1 MLGLKV
7 KSAAL
12 LLLLLLFGH
21 LLLAQKSI
29 ATFSSKYISIEQFLK
44 ELSDQSKKA
53 LVYSADR
60 LPNKMLSLRNET
72 ISFQEALAI
81 LQKQDFSTIE
91 KETRLLIVYK
101 PRSKTKGR
109 YTIAGYIRDK
119 RSGKV
124 LIGATVR
131 IMEQN
136 IGSVTNRYGY
146 YSLTIPKGPIVLQ
159 ANYVGYDSLRLEL
172 AITQNQKADFEL
184 TEKSIELEEVTVSSR
199 PPSFNVESIVPGI
212 NTMNFDS
219 ENHLPYF
226 MGEVDIFQGALTLP
240 GIKILGEE
248 ASGLNVRG
256 GAIDEN
262 LILLDEAPIY
272 NPNHYFGLIS
282 VFNPE
287 AVNDV
292 QFFKGFF
299 PANYGGRAS
308 SVITVHQREGNN
320 EEVQF
325 SGGLGLLSARFVAEG
340 PIKKNKSSF
349 LLSGRQSLLNPT
361 ELGNSDVN
369 NTSTFFT
376 DFNAKANWRAND
388 NNTFFISG
396 YLGNDRSVTGF
407 DGERRWGNRTLTFRW
422 NRQKRNRFFSHFSAV
437 FSEYNYRIVE
447 PREAGSFI
455 GRFRIIDYSL
465 KLDESFYISPQS
477 RFDYGLSTTFH
488 RLKPGERLPFDPDDT
503 ATNPLELDSEHGI
516 ESGAYISNE
525 WKINDRLSTIAG
537 LRLSSLHNIGPA
549 DVYVYAADQPRSDQ
563 SIVDTLNIGVREIF
577 KEFYNLEP
585 RMAINLRASSS
596 AAIKASYNRTYQYIH
611 LISNTITPN
620 PTDIWKLSDD
630 FIAPTR
636 TDHFSL
642 GYYKNFIENAWETYV
657 DLYFKDIRNTIE
669 YKDGA
674 DLVFNEN
681 IETELINAD
690 ARAYGLELFIK
701 RNIGRTNGWLSYT
714 LSRAERRTIT
724 DFPEEQI
731 NDGGYFPDDNDKTH
745 DISLVVQHK
754 ISNRLSTSSTFNYST
769 GRPITLPVG
778 RYDFE
783 GNPIPHFGGRNRS
796 RITDYHRLDFSLR
809 LDGKELKKD
818 GSPRKFQ
825 DYWTLSVYNV
835 YARRNAF
842 SYFFR
847 ASEENPNETEVV
859 RYSVFG
865 TIIPSI
871 TYNFRF

>member
-1 MLGLKV
+1 MKV
-7 KSAAL
+7 KSAVL
-12 LLLLLLFGH
+12 LLLLNIFGQG
-21 LLLAQKSI
+21 LLAQNSTV
-29 ATFSSKYISIEQFLK
+29 TFSSLDISIEQLLL
-44 ELSDQSKKA
+44 ELSEQSKKS

-60 LPNKMLSLRNET
+60 LPSKMLSLKSKTLSYEKV
-72 ISFQEALAI
+72 LDI
-81 LQKQDFSTIE
+81 LKYQGFEIIE
-91 KETRLLIVYK
+91 KESRLLIIHQQK
-101 PRSKTKGR
+101 SSEKSQL
-109 YTIAGYIRDK
+109 TISGYISDK
-119 RSGKV
+119 RSGEA

-131 IMEQN
+131 VVDQN
-136 IGSVTNRYGY
+136 LGAVTNRYGY
-146 YSLTIPKGPIVLQ
+146 YSLTIPKAPLTIQV
-159 ANYVGYDSLRLEL
+159 NYVGYESFLVNLETTENRKL
-172 AITQNQKADFEL
+172 NLQL
-184 TEKSIELEEVTVSSR
+184 TEKSMELEEVTISSR
-199 PPSFNVESIVPGI
+199 PPSFNVESVIPGI
-212 NTMNFDS
+212 NTMNFDT

-262 LILLDEAPIY
+262 LILLDEATIY

-292 QFFKGFF
+292 QFLKGFF

-320 EEVQF
+320 EEVHF
-325 SGGLGLLSARFVAEG
+325 SGGLGLLSARLVAEG
-340 PIKKNKSSF
+340 PIKKNRSSF
-349 LLSGRQSLLNPT
+349 LFSGRQSLLNPT
-361 ELGNSDVN
+361 ELGDSEVN

-376 DFNAKANWRAND
+376 DFNVKTNWRVND
-388 NNTFFISG
+388 QNTFFVSG
-396 YLGNDRSVTGF
+396 YFGNDRSITGF

-422 NRQKRNRFFSHFSAV
+422 NRQRRNRFFSHFSAV

-455 GRFRIIDYSL
+455 GRFRIIDYGL
-465 KLDESFYISPQS
+465 KLDESFYISPKS
-477 RFDYGLSTTFH
+477 RLDYGINTTFH

-503 ATNPLELDSEHGI
+503 STNPLELDSEHGI
-516 ESGAYISNE
+516 ESGLYVSNE
-525 WKINDRLSTIAG
+525 WKINSRISTIAG
-537 LRLSSLHNIGPA
+537 IRLSSLHNIGPA
-549 DVYVYAADQPRSDQ
+549 DVYVYAPGQPRSDQ
-563 SIVDTLNIGVREIF
+563 SIVDTVNVSVKEII

-585 RMAINLRASSS
+585 RLALNVKTTASS
-596 AAIKASYNRTYQYIH
+596 AIKTSYNRTYQYIH

-630 FIAPTR
+630 YIAPTR

-642 GYYKNFIENAWETYV
+642 GYYKNFSENTWETYI
-657 DLYFKDIRNTIE
+657 DLYYKDIRNTIE

-701 RNIGRTNGWLSYT
+701 RNTGRTNGWLSYT

-724 DFPEEQI
+724 EFPEEQI
-731 NDGGYFPDDNDKTH
+731 NEGGYFPDDNDKTH
-745 DISLVVQHK
+745 DISLVLQHK
-754 ISNRLSTSSTFNYST
+754 ISNRLSASSTFNYST
-769 GRPITLPVG
+769 GRPISLPVG

-783 GNPIPHFGGRNRS
+783 NNPIPHFGGRNRS
-796 RITDYHRLDFSLR
+796 RLTDYHRLDLSVK
-809 LDGKELKKD
+809 LDGRRTKKD
-818 GSPRKFQ
+818 GTARRFQ
-825 DYWTLSVYNV
+825 DYWTLSIYNA

-847 ASEENPNETEVV
+847 ASEEDPNQTEVV

-871 TYNFRF
+871 TYNFTF